1 MTKRERGKKE
11 EKRRRRKRR
20 RRMSVLALSPQ
31 DCFSN
36 FFNDINGTRAL
47 DSCEDNDG
55 HFVGKNWM
63 IVIREKVI

>member
-1 MTKRERGKKE
+1 
-11 EKRRRRKRR
+11 
-20 RRMSVLALSPQ
+20 MSVLALSPQ

-63 IVIREKVI
+63 MVIREKVIW